1 MNTSKIFLF
10 FFLLNSN
17 FIFFSQEF
25 RGGEF
30 KFNESKTEC
39 LTEIQ
44 RKRVIENLKESK
56 KQLKL
61 QNKYIAASSG
71 VLNPLFIWPV
81 KKASNVSY
89 NEIWGISNY
98 VDHNPAY
105 PNQITDYNGGTR
117 TYDTNS
123 GYNHQGTDI
132 FTWPYG
138 WKMVDEDGL
147 EVIAASGGQII
158 NKNDGAYDR
167 NCSFN
172 NDPWNAVYIRHNDGS
187 VAWYGHLK
195 NGSLTTKNVGDSV
208 TQGEY
213 LGIVGSSG
221 NSTGPHLHF
230 EIYEDDTYTQDKL
243 IDPFSGSSNNWNI
256 TSWWQTQKPY
266 RNPKI
271 NALTTNNR
279 PPDFGNCPD
288 TEATNERDVFLTN
301 ELVYFTVFLKDQLD
315 IILTLT
321 VYKPDNSIAYTQSGV
336 LPEDYYASYYYISG
350 IVEVEGQW
358 RLEGSLSTGEVINH
372 YFTVENSL
380 STDDYHLNKIH
391 IYPNPLKENL
401 FINSKV
407 RVNKIIISDVS
418 GKEIFVS
425 KENFIDTKKL
435 PVPFLAEG
443 LYFLTILDENL
454 NRSTYKIIKGQ

>member
-1 MNTSKIFLF
+1 MQTSKIFL
-10 FFLLNSN
+10 LLLILNSN
-17 FIFFSQEF
+17 FILFSQELK
-25 RGGEF
+25 GGEF

-39 LTEIQ
+39 LTESQ

-61 QNKYIAASSG
+61 QNKYIASSSG

-89 NEIWGISNY
+89 NEIWSIANY

-105 PNQITDYNGGTR
+105 PNQITDYNGGTKS
-117 TYDTNS
+117 YDLDS
-123 GYNHQGTDI
+123 GYNHQGLDI

-138 WKMVDEDGL
+138 WKMMDEDGL
-147 EVIAASGGQII
+147 EVIAASEGQII
-158 NKNDGAYDR
+158 YKNDGEYDR
-167 NCSFN
+167 NCGFG
-172 NDPWNAVYIRHNDGS
+172 DDFWNAVYIRHNDGS
-187 VAWYGHLK
+187 VAFYGHLK
-195 NGSLTTKNVGDSV
+195 KGSLTTKNVGDFV

-230 EIYEDDTYTQDKL
+230 EIYEDDTYTYDKL
-243 IDPFSGSSNNWNI
+243 IDPYSGPENNWNS

-271 NALTTNNR
+271 NALTTNSS
-279 PPDFGNCPD
+279 PPNFGNCPD
-288 TEATNERDVFLTN
+288 TEVTNEKDVFSTN
-301 ELVYFTVFLKDQLD
+301 ELVYFTVFLKDQLG

-321 VYKPDNSIAYTQSGV
+321 VYKPDNSVAYTESGS
-336 LPEDYYASYYYISG
+336 LPQDYFASYYYISG
-350 IVEVEGQW
+350 NVDAEGEW
-358 RLEGSLSTGEVINH
+358 RLEGTLSSGEVVNH
-372 YFTVENSL
+372 YFQVENSL
-380 STDDYHLNKIH
+380 SINDYHLNKIS
-391 IYPNPLKENL
+391 IYPNPSKENL
-401 FINSKV
+401 FINSKI

-418 GKEIFVS
+418 GKEIYVS
-425 KENFIDTKKL
+425 NENFIDTKKL
-435 PVPFLAEG
+435 PVSSLLKG

-454 NRSTYKIIKGQ
+454 NKSTYKFIKE